1 MAHLKLNYDELA
13 SVLCL
18 AFHLANADGSIDDI
32 ETAAIL
38 KALTDQYDF
47 EGQGDLLKEYLDDAW
62 DMDVK
67 DALIHVA
74 AFGPAEKQWASNFFV
89 KTIVAD
95 RELDED
101 EKQLYWKIQDLCKL
115 PDHNLD

>member
-1 MAHLKLNYDELA
+1 MAHLNLNYDELT

-18 AFHLANADGSIDDI
+18 ALHLANADGNIDDT
-32 ETAAIL
+32 ESKAIL

-47 EGQGDLLKEYLDDAW
+47 DDKEDLLKEYLADAFK
-62 DMDVK
+62 MEPAE
-67 DALIHVA
+67 ALIHLA
-74 AFGPAEKQWASNFFV
+74 AFGQEEKQWASNFFV

-95 RELDED
+95 NELTED

-115 PDHNLD
+115 PDHNLS